1 MRIRKTEDL
10 FKKKKQQKNKH
21 PFFKKQT
28 NKIKQLPFSSSMN

>member
-10 FKKKKQQKNKH
+10 FKKKKNKH